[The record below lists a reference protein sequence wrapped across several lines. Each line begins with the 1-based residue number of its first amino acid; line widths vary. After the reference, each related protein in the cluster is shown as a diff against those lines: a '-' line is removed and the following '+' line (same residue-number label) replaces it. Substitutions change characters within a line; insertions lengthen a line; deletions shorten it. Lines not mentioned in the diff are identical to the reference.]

1 MLTLRTLA
9 CAAALVYL
17 AACGGHG
24 NPTPAA
30 SGGAQQSPATLPANL
45 GEGPRIALSKDYV
58 HLEYRVYG
66 QGEPAVLLIH
76 GWACNANY
84 WNEQLDA
91 LKAHYTVVAMNLAG
105 HGGSENNRTDWSIA
119 NYAEDVAAVA
129 RQIPNAHLVL
139 VGHGMGAVVALAAV
153 PLLGERVSGV
163 IAVDA
168 LRSVGEPPLPPREIA
183 TRIAPFRDN
192 FVGATRA
199 LVSSSLFPKDA
210 NPLLVQKVAYDM
222 SLARPQ
228 VAVASMQSLL
238 SVDLAPILAEVHVPV
253 YAINSDLQPTDAA
266 RIRKSLPDFKLDVLS
281 DTGHFPML
289 EAASRFNPLL
299 LADVAALTQA
309 PRASAGAAGESRAFR
324 RQ

>member
-1 MLTLRTLA
+1 MMKLRTLA
-9 CAAALVYL
+9 CAAALTCL

-24 NPTPAA
+24 NAPPAA
-30 SGGAQQSPATLPANL
+30 SGSASQPGAAPAADL

-76 GWACNANY
+76 GWAGNANY

-129 RQIPNAHLVL
+129 RQIPDAHLVL

-153 PLLGERVSGV
+153 PLLGARVSGV

-183 TRIAPFRDN
+183 ARIAPFRTN
-192 FVGATRA
+192 FIGATRE
-199 LVSSSLFPKDA
+199 LVSGSLFPRDA
-210 NPLLVQKVAYDM
+210 DPLLVQKVAYDM

-238 SVDLAPILAEVHVPV
+238 SVDLAPILAQVHVPV
-253 YAINSDLQPTDAA
+253 YAINSDLQPTDEA
-266 RIRKSLPDFKLDVLS
+266 RIRKSLPDFKLDVLPH
-281 DTGHFPML
+281 TGHFPML
-289 EAASRFNPLL
+289 ETAARFNPLL
-299 LADVAALTQA
+299 LSDIAALAQA
-309 PRASAGAAGESRAFR
+309 PRSGASAP
-324 RQ
+324 

>member
-1 MLTLRTLA
+1 MVKLRTLS

-24 NPTPAA
+24 NPSPAA
-30 SGGAQQSPATLPANL
+30 SGGASPRPAALPADL

-84 WNEQLDA
+84 WNQQLDA

-153 PLLGERVSGV
+153 PLLGARVSGV

-168 LRSVGEPPLPPREIA
+168 LRSVGEPPLPPREITA
-183 TRIAPFRDN
+183 RVAPFRAN
-192 FVGATRA
+192 FVGATRE
-199 LVSSSLFPKDA
+199 LVSSSLFPRDA
-210 NPLLVQKVAYDM
+210 DPLLVQKVAYDM

-238 SVDLAPILAEVHVPV
+238 SVDLAPILAQVHVPV

-266 RIRKSLPDFKLDVLS
+266 RIRKSLPDFKLDVLPH
-281 DTGHFPML
+281 TGHFPMI
-289 EAASRFNPLL
+289 EAAARFNPLL
-299 LADVAALTQA
+299 LSDLAALAQP
-309 PRASAGAAGESRAFR
+309 PRTGASAP
-324 RQ
+324 

>member
-139 VGHGMGAVVALAAV
+139 VGHGMGATVALAAV
-153 PLLGERVSGV
+153 PRIGARVTGV

-168 LRSVGEPPLPPREIA
+168 LRSVGLPPLSAAEIE
-183 TRIAPFRDN
+183 TKVAPFRSD
-192 FVGATRA
+192 FVGATRT
-199 LVSSSLFPKDA
+199 LVSESLFEQGAD
-210 NPLLVQKVAYDM
+210 PLLVQKVA
-222 SLARPQ
+222 
-228 VAVASMQSLL
+228 
-238 SVDLAPILAEVHVPV
+238 
-253 YAINSDLQPTDAA
+253 
-266 RIRKSLPDFKLDVLS
+266 
-281 DTGHFPML
+281 
-289 EAASRFNPLL
+289 
-299 LADVAALTQA
+299 
-309 PRASAGAAGESRAFR
+309 
-324 RQ
+324 